1 MQLKYLNHIGEVMT
15 KIFIFL
21 LLAISTQLY
30 ANSVVKVSPIGFSPK
45 GQFVAFE
52 EFGFSDE
59 KVPYSK
65 IRVFNTWKNKYVSK
79 VFKVHGK
86 KSIDSLESVRFK
98 VKKLASKELEQ
109 FGISS

>member
-1 MQLKYLNHIGEVMT
+1 MKKMV
-15 KIFIFL
+15 FL
-21 LLAISTQLY
+21 MLWLVSSQVFAGSI
-30 ANSVVKVSPIGFSPK
+30 VKVSPVGFSPK

-79 VFKVHGK
+79 EFKLIGK
-86 KSIDSLESVRFK
+86 KSVDSLELVRFK
-98 VKKLASKELEQ
+98 VKKLALKDLKKYD
-109 FGISS
+109 ISS